1 MFSFSYPI
9 EDEYYCAPR
18 PRITIPRMEDVS
30 NPSLPVDPPELS
42 RMGEI
47 PFLLNFLDGTRS
59 PDAASFWLAYDDE
72 RLLLVGKLYAP
83 THGREDVLEDISQH
97 DQIHIVFNPTPSMD
111 RGYRVRL
118 RPGTVVT
125 IDCSGEETPPVWW
138 GEGGRIMH
146 LIEEDGWSFALII
159 PFRLLGRSAPEKGE
173 VWGMNLFRQPLKRQ
187 EDSSSWSVMYLGRTD
202 VPQRYGEVAFGG
214 DGPSAG
220 IMRAD
225 IAPGRSS
232 ASFWVRNATDC
243 ALALAVEGEDGK
255 PLSRHSA
262 VERGSGEAAIPFEL
276 ADGGTVLLRL
286 FDDDGRELARW
297 PQNTGC
303 DLLGSRIEA
312 LGERLSEHLNSPSTR
327 IKESAEAR
335 RERLEEIEGEM
346 LHPARDAQ
354 RWGRLGK
361 EVLAMEREVSLIGRR
376 SALASPDSPIA
387 LLTTDAL
394 TKLIPAMP
402 LRGTFTESIRLLAPR
417 GGTDSAQILVVA
429 YDTPVDGCRLDIK
442 GLEGPEGFVLGEEE
456 IEVWRVGLVN
466 TRRPRYTVEHVG
478 SHPDP
483 LMPMEPFSVD
493 VGQYQAIW
501 LTVSVPQGAPAGEYH
516 GEIEAYCSGSP
527 SLSLPVSLRVW
538 DFTLP
543 ARASLRTA
551 FPLFEREIEKFYGKP
566 VGPEQRWLYYDFL
579 LRRRIS
585 PSCQYEAEPRPRIE
599 DIESVMSAGSNVMST
614 GYLRE
619 EGDVEIWIAGISGFV
634 DHLRKEDL
642 TKWAYVYGFDEVIPR
657 DYKMLI
663 QSYGRIKEVYPDL
676 PRACTI
682 GPEHELDRLVGT
694 VDIWIPQTD
703 RFERSYSERQ
713 AQGDELW
720 WYVSMWPRHP
730 FANMFIDYPA
740 IDHRMLFW
748 QTWKHGVTGFLYYC
762 INLWSSNCIG
772 QPRLDW
778 EVAALPDAA
787 DREAMESGVR
797 WPQVPWNTYT
807 GPTATNGDGQLIYPG
822 PDGGPLSSVRLECVR
837 HGIEDYEMLAL
848 LERCVK
854 EAGSRLPADLADEA
868 RKLLEVPN
876 KLCRDLTHYSGDPQ
890 ALLGVRAAVG
900 DLIERLSRDFPGI

>member
-9 EDEYYCAPR
+9 EDQYYCVPR
-18 PRITIPRMEDVS
+18 PRITIPRLEDVS
-30 NPSLPVDPPELS
+30 KPSLPMDLSELA

-47 PFLLNFLDGTRS
+47 PFLVNFLDGTRS

-72 RLLLVGKLYAP
+72 RVLLVGKMFAP

-125 IDCSGEETPPVWW
+125 IDCSGEQAPPVWW
-138 GEGGRIMH
+138 GEGGKIMH
-146 LIEEDGWSFALII
+146 LIEEDGWSFALVI

-202 VPQRYGEVAFGG
+202 VPQRYGEVVFGG
-214 DGPSAG
+214 DGPCAG

-225 IAPGRSS
+225 IVPGESS
-232 ASFWVRNATDC
+232 ASFWVRNVTDS
-243 ALALAVEGEDGK
+243 APILAVEGEDGE
-255 PLSRHSA
+255 PLSRQP
-262 VERGSGEAAIPFEL
+262 VIPGEFQEAAAHFEL
-276 ADGGTVLLRL
+276 ADGGSILLRL
-286 FDDDGRELARW
+286 SDGTGRELARW

-303 DLLGSRIEA
+303 DLLGPRIEA
-312 LGERLSEHLNSPSTR
+312 LGDRLSQHLGCPSQRCRESAKLLSQRLERIKADASQGRKDAPRWAELAEEVRDMERRVSILEQRLGLANPDSPVSLLATDTLTKFAPAMPMAGVF
-327 IKESAEAR
+327 KESA
-335 RERLEEIEGEM
+335 
-346 LHPARDAQ
+346 
-354 RWGRLGK
+354 
-361 EVLAMEREVSLIGRR
+361 SLV
-376 SALASPDSPIA
+376 
-387 LLTTDAL
+387 
-394 TKLIPAMP
+394 
-402 LRGTFTESIRLLAPR
+402 APR
-417 GGTDSAQILVVA
+417 GGTDSVQLLMVA
-429 YDTPVDGCRLDIK
+429 YDIALDDCRVAFQCLVGPDGYTI
-442 GLEGPEGFVLGEEE
+442 GGEQVEL
-456 IEVWRVGLVN
+456 RMVGLVT
-466 TRRPRYTVEHVG
+466 TRRPRYTVDHVG
-478 SHPDP
+478 AHPDP
-483 LMPMEPFSVD
+483 LMPMEPFSVG
-493 VGQYQAIW
+493 VGQHQAIW
-501 LTVSVPQGAPAGEYH
+501 LTVSIPPEAPAGEYH
-516 GEIEAYCSGSP
+516 GKVEASCPG
-527 SLSLPVSLRVW
+527 SLSLSVPVSLRVW

-543 ARASLRTA
+543 GRTSLRTA

-579 LRRRIS
+579 LKRRIS

-599 DIESVMSAGSNVMST
+599 DLERVMSAGSNVIST

-619 EGDVEIWIAGISGFV
+619 EGDVEIWLAGVSGFV
-634 DHLRKEDL
+634 DHLRSRDL
-642 TKWAYVYGFDEVIPR
+642 TKWAYVYGFDEVMPR

-663 QSYGRIKEVYPDL
+663 ASYGRIKEVYPDL

-682 GPEHELDRLVGT
+682 GPEHELDRLAGT

-703 RFERSYSERQ
+703 RFERSYKERQ
-713 AQGDELW
+713 AHGDELW

-730 FANMFIDYPA
+730 FANMFVDYPA
-740 IDHRMLFW
+740 MDHRILFW
-748 QTWKHGVTGFLYYC
+748 QTWKYGATGFLYYC

-787 DREAMESGVR
+787 DRKAIDSGVR

-822 PDGGPLSSVRLECVR
+822 PDGGPLSSVRLECIR

-848 LERCVK
+848 LARYVE
-854 EAGSRLPADLADEA
+854 EAADRLPADLVDEA
-868 RKLLEVPN
+868 RKLLEVP
-876 KLCRDLTHYSGDPQ
+876 KELCRDLTHYSGDPQ
-890 ALLGVRAAVG
+890 ALLRVRAAVG
-900 DLIERLSRDFPGI
+900 DLIERLIRGLTSH